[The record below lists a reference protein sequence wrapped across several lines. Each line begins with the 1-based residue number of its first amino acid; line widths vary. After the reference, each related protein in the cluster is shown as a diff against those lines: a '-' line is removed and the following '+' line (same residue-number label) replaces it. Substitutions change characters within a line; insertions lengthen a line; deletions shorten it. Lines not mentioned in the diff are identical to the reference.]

1 MSVGLLIITHQGIG
15 DTLLQTVKS
24 TFGNLPLTVHTISVA
39 PDADPDVIY
48 DHALSL
54 TQEMDQGD
62 GVLFLGDLFGAT
74 PSNIAVRLTDDLDRA
89 ELVCGINLPMLMR
102 IINYAHL
109 PLPELAQ
116 AAQLGGSRGVTRY
129 PHCQSPE

>member
-15 DTLLQTVKS
+15 DALLQTIQS
-24 TFGNLPLTVHTISVA
+24 TFGEIPLTVHTISVA
-39 PDADPDVIY
+39 PNSDPDAVY
-48 DHALSL
+48 DHALEL
-54 TQEMDQGD
+54 AQEIDSGD

-74 PSNIAVRLTDDLDRA
+74 PSNIAVRLTDTLETS

-102 IINYAHL
+102 IMNYAHM
-109 PLPELAQ
+109 PLSDLAH

-129 PHCQSPE
+129 PHCQLPE